1 MHRLSQNKGY
11 LLVII
16 ALAWVPE
23 LALAS
28 QGAGLGWEGPLVTIR
43 NSLTGP
49 VAFSIAIIGIF
60 GAGAGLI
67 FGGEMNGFLR
77 SIIILIMVISL
88 IVASNNFLSTVFGV
102 SGALL

>member
-1 MHRLSQNKGY
+1 MRICLFKTVC
-11 LLVII
+11 LLII
-16 ALAWVPE
+16 AIPVLTPE
-23 LALAS
+23 LALAG
-28 QGAGLGWEGPLVTIR
+28 QGAGLGWEGPLTTIR

-77 SIIILIMVISL
+77 SIIMLIMVISL
-88 IVASNNFLSTVFGV
+88 VVAANNFLASVFGV
-102 SGALL
+102 SGALI

>member
-1 MHRLSQNKGY
+1 MQALSSETFY
-11 LLVII
+11 LLAIT
-16 ALAWVPE
+16 LWVLTPE
-23 LALAS
+23 LALAGT
-28 QGAGLGWEGPLVTIR
+28 GAGLGWEGPLTIIR

-88 IVASNNFLSTVFGV
+88 VVAANNFLATVFGV
-102 SGALL
+102 SGALI